1 MASTEFEATANGV
14 STMTRAPNAN
24 FGLRYA
30 RRIFV
35 NRATALDD
43 IEAIGFD
50 MDYTLCRYRPALEVL
65 ATELAIGH
73 LVRRG
78 YAESLRSLAFDPAF
92 CIRGLVIDTARGNVV
107 KMDAHRHVTRAWHGL
122 RALTDEERRAA
133 YHADPPRL
141 SAERWAMTDT
151 LFSTPESFLYCHI
164 VNMIEDDTGKPM
176 DAPET
181 RRLYADIRYC
191 IDLVHRD
198 DSLKSAVR
206 ADLDRYIEL
215 DPDLPA
221 ALHRLRSSGKILFI
235 LTNSDMSFTE
245 AVMSYLLDG
254 RLSDYRSWQDYFHLV
269 WVTARKPS
277 FFESMAEPLRIGEK
291 IYDQGSR
298 PWLEKAL
305 GGIGGDRILYVGDH
319 IYGDVLK
326 SKSTTG
332 WRTALVVPELEDE
345 LEALEGET
353 AAIAERGELEDERF
367 DLETALAS
375 AEMSL
380 RAARRAE
387 RRPDGEEAEVVR
399 EGRSDAELVFDR
411 EELRS
416 RQASL
421 RARIERSAK
430 RVAELTLAIE
440 RHHNPHWGQLLKE
453 RHKHS
458 LFGAQ
463 MASYAC
469 LYTSRVSN
477 FAVYSP
483 HHAFEPPR
491 DLLPH
496 ERALRPARP
505 V

>member
-1 MASTEFEATANGV
+1 
-14 STMTRAPNAN
+14 MTDPAL
-24 FGLRYA
+24 GLRYE

-35 NRATALDD
+35 NRATVLDE

-50 MDYTLCRYRPALEVL
+50 MDYTLCPYKAELEVL
-65 ATELAIGH
+65 ATELAVSH

-78 YAESLRSLAFDPAF
+78 YPEALREVRFDPEF

-107 KMDAHRHVTRAWHGL
+107 KMDAHRHVTRAWHGM
-122 RALTDEERRAA
+122 RALSDAERRAL

-151 LFSTPESFLYCHI
+151 LFSTPESFLFC
-164 VNMIEDDTGKPM
+164 VLVDMIEAQTGQPM
-176 DAPET
+176 DSPET

-206 ADLDRYIEL
+206 ADLARYIDL
-215 DPDLPA
+215 DPELPH
-221 ALHRLRSSGKILFI
+221 ALHRLRSAGKRLFV
-235 LTNSDMSFTE
+235 LTNSDMSYTE
-245 AVMSYLLDG
+245 AVMTYLLDG
-254 RLSDYRSWQDYFHLV
+254 KLPDYKSWQDYFDLV
-269 WVTARKPS
+269 WVTARKPA
-277 FFESMAEPLRIGEK
+277 FFESMAEPFKISEK
-291 IYDQGSR
+291 VFDQGSR

-305 GGIGGDRILYVGDH
+305 AGVQGDRILYVGDH

-332 WRTALVVPELEDE
+332 WRTALIVPELESE
-345 LEALEGET
+345 LAWLAAET
-353 AAIAERGELEDERF
+353 AAIAERSELEDERF

-387 RRPDGEEAEVVR
+387 RRGDEDGEPVR
-399 EGRSDAELVFDR
+399 QPGNGASVYRDTLRALVGD
-411 EELRS
+411 
-416 RQASL
+416 L
-421 RARIERSAK
+421 RARLESNAT
-430 RVAELTLAIE
+430 RVLELTTQIE
-440 RHHNPHWGQLLKE
+440 QHHNPRWGQLLKE

-463 MASYAC
+463 MANYAC

-477 FAVYSP
+477 FAAYSP

-496 ERALRPARP
+496 ERVLRLASPRRDP